1 MIDIIRMA
9 VMLQRLYPFGWSAE
23 DLRRIQEKRF
33 RAMLRYAVKHSPYYK
48 RRFSGIDVE
57 TCKATDI
64 PILTKPEMMEHFD
77 ELVTDPRIKK
87 ADIQKFVAES
97 SNLGKLYLG
106 RYGVSHTSGS
116 QGQPA
121 LIVQDY
127 KARLLPF
134 AARITRGTLTKRGRF
149 SQVHRIFNPARMV
162 VLTQKPGF
170 YPSSSAFAYFPS
182 GLSRGLK
189 ILKLSIFDPMP
200 ELIAKLEAFRPNFI
214 TGYASA
220 LEALG
225 REEAEGRLNLKKLGT
240 LEQLTNVAEPLPKQ
254 SAQRLKETF
263 GVHIFDEYAMGE
275 CLALSSGC
283 KTEFASHIN
292 IDLAKL
298 EVVDER
304 SQPVPDGQEGAKILV
319 TNLYNFVQPI
329 IRYEVDDRLVMSPTP
344 CSCGSQFPKVQ
355 SIIGRSKDMLWIK
368 VGGVVRELPYFLFI
382 NTMHHHLDAAEHQVV
397 QTGLNQ
403 FVVRVVACPGKT
415 LAPDQIRARIREGLD
430 AEGISCEV
438 NVDVEI
444 VDAIPRGP
452 YGKVARAQN
461 LYGPPTK

>member
-1 MIDIIRMA
+1 MIDIIRLV
-9 VMLQRLYPFGWSAE
+9 VMLQRLYPFRWSAE
-23 DLRRIQEKRF
+23 DLRRIQEERF
-33 RAMLRYAVKHSPYYK
+33 RAMLRHAVKHSPYY
-48 RRFSGIDVE
+48 RRRLAGLDLDHCDPSQ
-57 TCKATDI
+57 I
-64 PILTKPEMMEHFD
+64 PILTKPEMMENFD
-77 ELVTDPRIKK
+77 ELVTDQRIKK
-87 ADIQKFVAES
+87 ADLQKFVS
-97 SNLGKLYLG
+97 DPSNLGKLYLG

-134 AARITRGTLTKRGRF
+134 AARITRGTKTKRGRF
-149 SQVHRIFNPARMV
+149 SQVHRIFNPARMA

-170 YPSSSAFAYFPS
+170 YPSSSAFAYLPA
-182 GLSRGLK
+182 GLSPVMK

-225 REEAEGRLNLKKLGT
+225 REEASGRMNLKKLGS
-240 LEQLTNVAEPLPKQ
+240 LEQLTNVAEPLPKDH
-254 SAQRLKETF
+254 AQRLKDIF
-263 GVHIFDEYAMGE
+263 GVHVFDEYAMGE
-275 CLALSSGC
+275 CLAFSSGC
-283 KTEFASHIN
+283 QTEFASHIN

-298 EVVDER
+298 EVIDAAGA
-304 SQPVPDGQEGAKILV
+304 PVPDGQEGAKILV
-319 TNLYNFVQPI
+319 TNLYNFIQPI
-329 IRYEVDDRLVMSPTP
+329 IRYEIDDRIVLSDKP
-344 CSCGSQFPKVQ
+344 CSCGSRFPKVK

-368 VGGVVRELPYFLFI
+368 TNGAVREMPYFLFI

-403 FVVRVVACPGKT
+403 FVVRVAPIEGKT
-415 LAPDQIRARIREGLD
+415 LARDRILELVRQGLV
-430 AEGISCEV
+430 AEGISTDV

-444 VDAIPRGP
+444 VDAIPRSP
-452 YGKVARAQN
+452 HGKVARAQN
-461 LYGPPTK
+461 LYGPPPK

>member
-1 MIDIIRMA
+1 MIDIIRLV
-9 VMLQRLYPFGWSAE
+9 VMLQRLYPFRWSAD
-23 DLRRIQEKRF
+23 DLRRIEEERF
-33 RAMLRYAVKHSPYYK
+33 RRMLRHAVKNSPYYK
-48 RRFSGIDVE
+48 RRFAGIDIE
-57 TCKATDI
+57 TCKPADI
-64 PILTKPEMMEHFD
+64 PVLTKAEMMEHFD
-77 ELVTDPRIKK
+77 DLVTDPRIKK
-87 ADIQKFVAES
+87 AGIQKFVADPT
-97 SNLGKLYLG
+97 NLGKLYLG
-106 RYGVSHTSGS
+106 KYGVSHTSGS

-149 SQVHRIFNPARMV
+149 SQVHRIFNPARMA

-170 YPSSSAFAYFPS
+170 YPSASAFAYFPA
-182 GLSRGLK
+182 GLSPVMK
-189 ILKLSIFDPMP
+189 ILQLSLFDPMP
-200 ELIAKLEAFRPNFI
+200 ELVAKLEAFRPNFI

-225 REEAEGRLNLKKLGT
+225 REEAEGRMNLKALGT
-240 LEQLTNVAEPLPKQ
+240 LEQLTNVAEPLPKLN
-254 SAQRLKETF
+254 AQRLKDTF

-292 IDLAKL
+292 IDLGKL
-298 EVVDER
+298 EVVDEAGR
-304 SQPVPDGQEGAKILV
+304 PVPDGEEGAKILV

-329 IRYEVDDRLVMSPTP
+329 IRYEIDDRIVMSPKP
-344 CSCGSQFPKVQ
+344 CSCGSHFPKVQ
-355 SIIGRSKDMLWIK
+355 SIIGRSKDMLWIRT
-368 VGGVVRELPYFLFI
+368 GGIVRELPYFLFI

-403 FVVRVVACPGKT
+403 FVVRVAPIAGKT
-415 LAPDQIRARIREGLD
+415 LEPARILTLVRQGLA
-430 AEGISCEV
+430 AEGISSEV

-452 YGKVARAQN
+452 HGKVARAQN
-461 LYGPPTK
+461 LYGPPPK